1 MIDETVVHTSDS
13 ARGLTQEL
21 HEKML
26 KRRQAIDKDD
36 TK

>member
-21 HEKML
+21 HKIML
-26 KRRQAIDKDD
+26 KRRETTDKDD
-36 TK
+36 PK